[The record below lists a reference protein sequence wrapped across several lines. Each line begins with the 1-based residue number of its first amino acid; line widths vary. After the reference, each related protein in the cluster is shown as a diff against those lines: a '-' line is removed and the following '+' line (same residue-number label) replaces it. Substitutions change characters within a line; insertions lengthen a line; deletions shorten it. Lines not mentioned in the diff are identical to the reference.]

1 MSVKLA
7 STLAGL
13 RRLVIDSQLP
23 LMTPVPSPQAEPQ
36 TGLSNLVVLRR
47 ERGEGGA
54 ERKGDLPCL

>member
-7 STLAGL
+7 STLVGL

-23 LMTPVPSPQAEPQ
+23 LMTPVPSPEAEPQ
-36 TGLSNLVVLRR
+36 TGFSNLVVLRR

-54 ERKGDLPCL
+54 ERRGDIPCL